1 MKVNSNSANL
11 RLRYNFEAAV
21 AEEIEAFVANLANI
35 RKLRP
40 DNVLANIDF
49 VFCPLCQQ
57 LRQTYRGGG
66 SIIFDFNGNNE
77 PVRIMLRRTNRT
89 NRIVCI

>member
-1 MKVNSNSANL
+1 MVGGVNSDSANL

-21 AEEIEAFVANLANI
+21 AKEIEVFVANGCRGNLANI

-40 DNVLANIDF
+40 DNVRANIDF

-57 LRQTYRGGG
+57 LRQTYRGVYN
-66 SIIFDFNGNNE
+66 FRF
-77 PVRIMLRRTNRT
+77 
-89 NRIVCI
+89 